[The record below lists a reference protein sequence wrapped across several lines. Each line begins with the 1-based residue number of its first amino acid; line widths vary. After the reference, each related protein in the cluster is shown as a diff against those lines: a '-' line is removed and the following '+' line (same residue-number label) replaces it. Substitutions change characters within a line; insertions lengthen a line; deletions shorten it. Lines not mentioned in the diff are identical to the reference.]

1 MARIFFVAILALV
14 IGTLQALT
22 TSLQESIQAAHKDKM
37 SKLKSPFG
45 VKPSELTVVPQE
57 GRRLQAA
64 NGWLYATTYTGDQ
77 CHGVKRAELL
87 VGFATDVCLASKKVS
102 GMPARSFIFS
112 CSSGEWRMATYNN
125 YNCKGSGYIGTDV
138 MQVPV
143 DNGECAA
150 YPPPGSDDDEEIP
163 ETQARYYCEA
173 AGEANLMA
181 NYVLNKY
188 YDSDS
193 CTKLGAID
201 GFRNGG
207 CFPFEMGGEKKSV
220 LTQYPLQL
228 YYMGGSCRGTPLFA
242 APMDALEPTCSD
254 LPTDDDEEPA
264 YDDIRWSKYT
274 SEITCTVPDN
284 SECSD
289 PGTNEDNTVLKTGQ
303 VAGLVFGT
311 IGGAAFVLIIVYY
324 IFASKSAGAGAAA
337 AAAGATEAAPG
348 KV

>member
-1 MARIFFVAILALV
+1 MISPPSIPKSQASRDGPYFFRGDFGLGDRDFAS
-14 IGTLQALT
+14 
-22 TSLQESIQAAHKDKM
+22 SLQESIQAAHKAEI

-45 VKPSELTVVPQE
+45 VKPSELTVVPQD

-64 NGWLYATTYTGDQ
+64 SGWLLATTYTGDE
-77 CHGVKRAELL
+77 CHGVKR
-87 VGFATDVCLASKKVS
+87 GGPSW
-102 GMPARSFIFS
+102 SFIFS

-125 YNCKGSGYIGTDV
+125 YNCKGSGYIGTEV
-138 MQVPV
+138 MQVPA

-150 YPPPGSDDDEEIP
+150 YPPPSSSGDDEGIP

-188 YDSDS
+188 YDSSS

-201 GFRNGG
+201 GVRNDG
-207 CFPFEMGGEKKSV
+207 CFPYENDGEQYSV

-228 YYMGGSCRGTPLFA
+228 YYNGGSCRGTPLFVSSMDVLQPTCTDP
-242 APMDALEPTCSD
+242 PMD
-254 LPTDDDEEPA
+254 DDVDDAPA
-264 YDDIRWSKYT
+264 YDDIRWTSYT
-274 SEITCTVPDN
+274 SEITCSVPDN

-311 IGGAAFVLIIVYY
+311 IGGAAIVLTIAYF
-324 IFASKSAGAGAAA
+324 IFASQSAGAGAA